1 MIGDPENPQLPFDAL
16 VIPPEALDRGGV
28 EVLRA
33 AIVDGGLHVS
43 LRRAFDDCGPQ
54 DFHAPVLERGG
65 RDLEGIERRHQFFAH
80 TSFRRSRT
88 PVRRGAR
95 QPWPI
100 GPTELVTSG
109 GDVISASNAELI
121 RASVSACG
129 KRS

>member
-1 MIGDPENPQLPFDAL
+1 MTPAQNKQIMQA
-16 VIPPEALDRGGV
+16 
-28 EVLRA
+28 
-33 AIVDGGLHVS
+33 
-43 LRRAFDDCGPQ
+43 AFDDRSPQ

-65 RDLEGIERRHQFFAH
+65 RDVEGIKRRHQFRPCILPAKPK
-80 TSFRRSRT
+80 S
-88 PVRRGAR
+88 VRRRAR